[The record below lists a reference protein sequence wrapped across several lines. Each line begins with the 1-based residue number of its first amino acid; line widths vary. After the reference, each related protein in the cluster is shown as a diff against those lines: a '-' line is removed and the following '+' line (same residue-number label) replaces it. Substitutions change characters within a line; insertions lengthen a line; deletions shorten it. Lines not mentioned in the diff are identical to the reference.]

1 MRFHEQCMLVRF
13 GIPIGFSRASLA
25 DVSVVGSTSTLKT
38 EGERGGGKVT
48 GRWRSTWEVPP
59 PSSACQPAALPR
71 ACPSH
76 SKVRFGMT
84 QQVVLG

>member
-1 MRFHEQCMLVRF
+1 MRIHEQCMLVRF
-13 GIPIGFSRASLA
+13 GIPIGFSRASLS
-25 DVSVVGSTSTLKT
+25 DVSVVGSTSALKT
-38 EGERGGGKVT
+38 EGERGGGVT

-71 ACPSH
+71 AH
-76 SKVRFGMT
+76 SKVRFAMT